1 MITQN
6 FTFKDPLGLHLRP
19 AQLLVSIFMKAKCS
33 VTLGFKG
40 KTVNG
45 KSMTAVLT
53 TGLKKDEVLTITLD
67 GSDEQTVIDAVKAV
81 AAKEGLF
88 Y

>member
-1 MITQN
+1 MITTQ

-19 AQLLVSIFMKAKCS
+19 AQLLVTIFMKAKCT

-53 TGLKKDEVLTITLD
+53 TGLKKDEVLTLTLD
-67 GSDEQTVIDAVKAV
+67 GADEQQVLDAVKAV
-81 AAKEGLF
+81 SAKEGLF